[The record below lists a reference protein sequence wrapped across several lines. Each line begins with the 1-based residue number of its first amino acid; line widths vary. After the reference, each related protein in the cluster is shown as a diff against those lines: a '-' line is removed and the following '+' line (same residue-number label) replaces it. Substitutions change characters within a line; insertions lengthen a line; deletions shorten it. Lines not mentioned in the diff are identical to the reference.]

1 MPTRGMRS
9 PSPRFERRPLLG
21 TTTCAAT
28 LKVTST
34 ATAGSMIEASWT
46 GPGNEG
52 DYIDLVPRGYTATSG
67 EATYAYARDAIPV
80 AKLRAP
86 TAPGDYDVR
95 YIVQLASERR
105 VKATAPVTV
114 SVATATL
121 TLPPNAEA
129 AEPIQISWQGTA
141 GEGDYIDIV
150 PAGYTQTSGEITYAY
165 TRDGNPAKLTAPGKS
180 GAYEVRYVLEGT
192 GGRKVLTTSA
202 LQVTQPAATL
212 NAPDLVTR
220 SAPFN

>member
-1 MPTRGMRS
+1 MSSTSGRARLTAFVVMIAFAGCKKKDGTAAS
-9 PSPRFERRPLLG
+9 PDSASSSSS
-21 TTTCAAT
+21 TTQVINHGPPVDGAAT

-129 AEPIQISWQGTA
+129 
-141 GEGDYIDIV
+141 D
-150 PAGYTQTSGEITYAY
+150 
-165 TRDGNPAKLTAPGKS
+165 RKS
-180 GAYEVRYVLEGT
+180 VV
-192 GGRKVLTTSA
+192 
-202 LQVTQPAATL
+202 
-212 NAPDLVTR
+212 
-220 SAPFN
+220 